1 MQEHPET
8 PVPKRIAEEEKVAT
22 TKTGDERD
30 RHEAGNLP
38 LREIVDVI
46 VLGDDEAVPLALGLA
61 IHLSVNLEDDGL
73 FLQ

>member
-1 MQEHPET
+1 M
-8 PVPKRIAEEEKVAT
+8 AT
-22 TKTGDERD
+22 TKTGYERD

-61 IHLSVNLEDDGL
+61 IYLSVNLEDDGL